1 MIVVSDTS
9 PLNYLVL
16 IELQDLLPRLFGRIL
31 IPAAVDRELRSPAAP
46 HAIKQFMAT
55 PHDCLEVQQPSSD
68 IDQSLQHLDPGE
80 REAISLALHVTA
92 DVVLLDERRGRQAA
106 RDRGLA
112 VSGTLGVLDLADRRG
127 FARLADAIDGLK
139 TTNFRASPRVLKHF
153 GGAGNS

>member
-16 IELQDLLPRLFGRIL
+16 IDLQHILPELFERIL
-31 IPAAVDRELRSPAAP
+31 IPVAVRDELQSAGAPEAIARFMAAAP
-46 HAIKQFMAT
+46 AW
-55 PHDCLEVQQPSSD
+55 LETREVSD
-68 IDQSLQHLDPGE
+68 VDPKLQHLDRGE
-80 REAISLALHVTA
+80 REAISLGMRLAA

-127 FARLADAIDGLK
+127 FVPLADAIDRLK
-139 TTNFRASPRVLKHF
+139 TTNFRASPRVLNHF
-153 GGAGNS
+153 AGARNS